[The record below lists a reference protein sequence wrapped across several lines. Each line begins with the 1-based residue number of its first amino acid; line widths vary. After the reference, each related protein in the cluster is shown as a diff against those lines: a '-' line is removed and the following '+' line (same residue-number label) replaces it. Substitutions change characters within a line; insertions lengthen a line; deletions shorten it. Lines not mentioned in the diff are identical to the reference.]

1 MSLLDRE
8 YNKFIETNPGEWS
21 IRSLMAQPNMSPPEN
36 TTSFQVEETATS
48 DIFRF
53 YNNVTLL
60 KTITINYF
68 DSTKKRITSGVVG

>member
-8 YNKFIETNPGEWS
+8 YNKFVETAPNEWS
-21 IRSLMAQPNMSPPEN
+21 VRSLMAQPNMSPPEN
-36 TTSFQVEETATS
+36 TTSFAVEETATS

-53 YNNVTLL
+53 YNDVTLL

-68 DSTKKRITSGVVG
+68 DSTKKKITGGVVS